1 MDGLPEKI
9 TPGSSPTSPQL
20 RPGIVQSKKD
30 VFSNEVLICED
41 VLFLGSLSVISS
53 DDYAELLATLRQLV
67 KDYEIGLSESTLQP
81 KPAVCLSFPITDESA
96 PFSVFSQ
103 QSGEV
108 LQSFNAENV
117 AFYFSTWLK
126 DTQGY
131 VVLTYPDEHPN
142 SNPTAFQKN
151 YYSFVYQCSSMFEAR
166 RVVACIGAMVRRT
179 SKPSVSPEIKAV
191 SVLSACPTEYRIC
204 FRVYVDMREID
215 TKSSLGSTSVSKEK
229 PNVFKFRQN
238 LDKILVI
245 GVGQLEDS
253 ADIPPLRVV
262 KCPSI
267 GLACG
272 RYINASDVTELA
284 ANLVSLTPDQAA
296 TLIPEASTFVTI
308 AHWSPHVP
316 QFEILNTVTDRE
328 RFVFFTVVFEL
339 SLEFVTKPVRISC
352 VFRAKVF
359 QKDAVFW
366 LSSPRTPFCEDV
378 TLFLVEEVNKE
389 ENRINMNRFAIAG
402 ISSPSSEVICSPTTS
417 THAEAAKGFPET
429 ESASSTSQ
437 NLGAAKD
444 LAAPA
449 ADAEGVSDDAIDDDE
464 PLMSGNGGEDL
475 RTITNDQ
482 LLVAWGALVTEWR
495 ARIQSSASSA
505 TSLPVPPSAES
516 VVLRSGA
523 EALPDGALGRRVIQL
538 VRRGI
543 PHTMRKEIWQMLA
556 GFQGADPGLT
566 EVYRILLTKPCRFDT
581 EIQRD
586 LPRTFPANDFFKDR
600 EGQEVLFQ
608 LTRAYALYDEA
619 VGYCQGI
626 SFIAAALLLHLP
638 EEQAFCLLA
647 KIMSNYGTRLLF
659 LQNCEGLFRCLHQFE
674 CLLRNQLPDVA
685 KAFEDLGVKVH
696 MFASQWFLTLFMT
709 KFPLYLVFRIFDI
722 FLAEGLIF
730 IFKVMISLLRISRS
744 ILLSLDFEG
753 TLKYFRVTLPK
764 RFLSREACDQ
774 LISMACGA
782 KVSGSRLNRYARD
795 WERIREAEA
804 NENSPVVAL
813 QREVWQLRE
822 QCGRLEKENEGLA
835 DNVLSS
841 KTEMQSTIDKLEDR
855 VESLNQELMNVRH
868 ELIEKREECAL
879 LERDS
884 TKVKDMFREALTKHD
899 EQMTIIA
906 EYKTITANLSR
917 RIEEEASRPSTQLKP
932 SQVFVDVV
940 LACNGTCRRAL
951 DERVPGW
958 SSDSAPSNG
967 VIVASELKEGEEME
981 ALRRRVKELEL
992 ELARNKVNLVDAEC
1006 ARQELS
1012 HELMMKTAELEELR
1026 NAADAPFTHNARQW
1040 LAKKWTTA
1048 TSRGNGNAA
1057 AAPTTAQFVS
1067 ESSYL
1072 FPKFGGS
1079 VRLTRE
1085 ELNQPRLLAASQLF
1099 LMEGGRKKGSDHDE
1113 LEGRCHSFGKDWK
1126 PYNRLPRVIL
1136 LVWRPS
1142 RYCITHLK

>member
-1 MDGLPEKI
+1 MR
-9 TPGSSPTSPQL
+9 TWSTF
-20 RPGIVQSKKD
+20 
-30 VFSNEVLICED
+30 FSY
-41 VLFLGSLSVISS
+41 SL
-53 DDYAELLATLRQLV
+53 
-67 KDYEIGLSESTLQP
+67 
-81 KPAVCLSFPITDESA
+81 
-96 PFSVFSQ
+96 
-103 QSGEV
+103 
-108 LQSFNAENV
+108 
-117 AFYFSTWLK
+117 
-126 DTQGY
+126 
-131 VVLTYPDEHPN
+131 
-142 SNPTAFQKN
+142 
-151 YYSFVYQCSSMFEAR
+151 
-166 RVVACIGAMVRRT
+166 
-179 SKPSVSPEIKAV
+179 
-191 SVLSACPTEYRIC
+191 
-204 FRVYVDMREID
+204 RVYVDMREID
-215 TKSSLGSTSVSKEK
+215 TKSSLGSISVSKEK
-229 PNVFKFRQN
+229 PNIFKFRQN

-245 GVGQLEDS
+245 GVSQPEDS
-253 ADIPPLRVV
+253 VDVPPLRVV

-284 ANLVSLTPDQAA
+284 TNLASLTPNEAN
-296 TLIPEASTFVTI
+296 TLIPDASTFVTM
-308 AHWSPHVP
+308 APWSPHVP

-328 RFVFFTVVFEL
+328 RFVFFTVVFNLALEL
-339 SLEFVTKPVRISC
+339 VTEPVRISC

-359 QKDAVFW
+359 QKDPVFW
-366 LSSPRTPFCEDV
+366 LSTPRIPCYEDV
-378 TLFLVEEVNKE
+378 TLVLAEEVNKAK
-389 ENRINMNRFAIAG
+389 NRIKMNRFAVVS
-402 ISSPSSEVICSPTTS
+402 ISSPSSEFICPLTTS
-417 THAEAAKGFPET
+417 THAEASKGLPKT
-429 ESASSTSQ
+429 GSVSPTNQ
-437 NLGAAKD
+437 NSGATQD
-444 LAAPA
+444 VAAPA
-449 ADAEGVSDDAIDDDE
+449 TDVEGASDGVIDDDE
-464 PLMSGNGGEDL
+464 PLLSGNGGEDL
-475 RTITNDQ
+475 RTITDDQ
-482 LLVAWGALVTEWR
+482 LLVAWSALVTEWR
-495 ARIQSSASSA
+495 TRIQSSASSA

-556 GFQGADPGLT
+556 GFQGADSGLT
-566 EVYRILLTKPCRFDT
+566 EVYRILLTKPCRFDM

-586 LPRTFPANDFFKDR
+586 LPRTFPAHEFFKDR
-600 EGQEVLFQ
+600 EGQEILFQ

-638 EEQAFCLLA
+638 EEQAFCLLV

-674 CLLRNQLPDVA
+674 CLLQSQLPDVA

-709 KFPLYLVFRIFDI
+709 KFPLTLVFRIFDI

-744 ILLSLDFEG
+744 SLLSLDFEG

-764 RFLSREACDQ
+764 LFRSREACDQ
-774 LISMACGA
+774 LISMACNA

-835 DNVLSS
+835 GNVLSS
-841 KTEMQSTIDKLEDR
+841 KTEMQNTIDKLEDK
-855 VESLNQELMNVRH
+855 VESLNQELMSVRH
-868 ELIEKREECAL
+868 ELMEKREECAM

-917 RIEEEASRPSTQLKP
+917 RIEEEALRPSTPPKP

-940 LACNGTCRRAL
+940 LACNGACRRAL

-958 SSDSAPSNG
+958 SSGSAVSNG
-967 VIVASELKEGEEME
+967 VIVASGSGGGEEVE

-1012 HELMMKTAELEELR
+1012 HELMVKTAELEELR
-1026 NAADAPFTHNARQW
+1026 NPADVPFTHNARQW
-1040 LAKKWTTA
+1040 LAKRWTTA
-1048 TSRGNGNAA
+1048 TSRGNGNAT
-1057 AAPTTAQFVS
+1057 AAPTTAS
-1067 ESSYL
+1067 
-1072 FPKFGGS
+1072 
-1079 VRLTRE
+1079 
-1085 ELNQPRLLAASQLF
+1085 
-1099 LMEGGRKKGSDHDE
+1099 
-1113 LEGRCHSFGKDWK
+1113 
-1126 PYNRLPRVIL
+1126 
-1136 LVWRPS
+1136 
-1142 RYCITHLK
+1142 